1 MSPKL
6 TPTQLLTLR
15 QLADTAFLAVRT
27 LDKAPC
33 LDLLAFGLVFEDG
46 EGWWRITDAGRLILN
61 GLAASGTIRGRA

>member
-27 LDKAPC
+27 LDKTPC
-33 LDLLAFGLVFEDG
+33 RDLQAHGLAYEDG
-46 EGWWRITDAGRLILN
+46 DGWWRITEAGRLILDSL
-61 GLAASGTIRGRA
+61 GPHDQAQHRA

>member
-33 LDLLAFGLVFEDG
+33 RDLQAHGLAFDDG
-46 EGWWRITDAGRLILN
+46 EGWWRITEAGRLILDSL
-61 GLAASGTIRGRA
+61 GAQDDVEHRV